1 MTNHLI
7 LLGLT
12 SIILISIISGCT
24 QKTTITI
31 DGNKDDWQ
39 NIPIFIPDT
48 AGDVTNEKIIVNNI
62 SREIYEFDVTA
73 IKLAMDT
80 HYLYILVE
88 LANNTD
94 YYFTHNREYARV
106 IGELYFD
113 TDNNN
118 STGGK
123 AFASQM
129 SGFENKISLYTGVWN
144 TATGIGIS
152 GREKLT
158 NATEN
163 SMLEYFIEFWPSHYN
178 ESSQKFEYTS
188 SVMNRSYNR
197 PDLITYKGKYIEM
210 KLPSSDVGISTIN
223 QTIRVIFAE
232 RGSGLGE
239 ESFSE
244 EVTGKIFI
252 IKE

>member
-1 MTNHLI
+1 MGKFHFILVITSI
-7 LLGLT
+7 LLV
-12 SIILISIISGCT
+12 SIISGCT
-24 QKTTITI
+24 EKTMITI
-31 DGNKDDWQ
+31 DGNTDDWQ
-39 NIPIFIPDT
+39 ETPTFIQDV
-48 AGDVTNEKIIVNNI
+48 AGDVTNEKITVNNI
-62 SREIYEFDVTA
+62 SREIYEFDVTS

-80 HYLYILVE
+80 RYLYILVE
-88 LANNTD
+88 LANDTAF
-94 YYFTHNREYARV
+94 YFTHNREYARV

-113 TDNNN
+113 TDTNN

-123 AFASQM
+123 AFASQTG
-129 SGFENKISLYTGVWN
+129 GFESKISLYTGVWN

-163 SMLEYFIEFWPSHYN
+163 SNLEYFMEFWPSQYN

-188 SVMNRSYNR
+188 SAMIQSYEK

-210 KLPSSDVGISTIN
+210 KLPWSDVGISTID

-232 RGSGLGE
+232 RGNGLGE

-244 EVTGKIFI
+244 EAVGKIFTI
-252 IKE
+252 N